1 MTTTTKRAP
10 RATLLASSLSI
21 ASAITLSSAALAE
34 VDESLP
40 GEFSANVSITSNYL
54 YRGISQ
60 SAEGPA
66 LQGGFD
72 YEVDKFYAGAWAS
85 SVEWTDTS
93 LEIDYYAGFTPS
105 YENFNF
111 DIGVI
116 YYTYPDAPSDPKQNF
131 VELYAGVSTTIED
144 LVEVGVSV
152 AYSPEFYG
160 ETGATFYPALDVS
173 APFAEIFS
181 AGFHYGYQS
190 FSDFD
195 DASYSE
201 YNFSVTASFEGFDFT
216 VGYSDTSEEAGDEN
230 DSIFVSIGRSF

>member
-1 MTTTTKRAP
+1 MKD
-10 RATLLASSLSI
+10 LKVICSLAL
-21 ASAITLSSAALAE
+21 ASAIASCGAAFAEGDSSI
-34 VDESLP
+34 P

-60 SAEGPA
+60 SADGPA

-72 YEVDKFYAGAWAS
+72 YTVDKFYAGAWAS

-93 LEIDYYAGFTPS
+93 IEIDYYAGFSPS
-105 YENFNF
+105 YENFDF
-111 DIGVI
+111 DIGVLF
-116 YYTYPDAPSDPKQNF
+116 YTYPDAPDDPKQNF
-131 VELYAGVSTTIED
+131 VELYGGVSTTVLEK
-144 LVEVGVSV
+144 VEVGASI
-152 AYSPEFYG
+152 AWSPEFYG
-160 ETGATFYPALDVS
+160 ETGTAFYPALDVS
-173 APFAEIFS
+173 VPFAEILS

-201 YNFSVTASFEGFDFT
+201 YNITLTASFEGFDFT
-216 VGYSDTSEEAGDEN
+216 VGYSDTSEEAGNEN